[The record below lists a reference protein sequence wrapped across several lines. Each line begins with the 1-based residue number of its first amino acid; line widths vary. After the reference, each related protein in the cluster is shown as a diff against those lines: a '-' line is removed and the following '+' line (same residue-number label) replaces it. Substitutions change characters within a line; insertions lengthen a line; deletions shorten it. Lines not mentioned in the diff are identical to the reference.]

1 MVRTRELMVDAS
13 EPAADLRPEDE
24 PTILDYARV
33 LWGGRWLILALTVL
47 ATVAAMGI
55 SLTMTKSYT
64 ASATLM
70 PLGPDRGAGLGAL
83 SGALSGA
90 LAMDSP
96 GMKLMAVLQS
106 RTVAEDVV
114 GKLNMEAEFAVGRD
128 PKPTRAEVIESFHSR
143 VLKVTASQGMIVVKA
158 VWRDPALSAK
168 IANTA
173 VLSAARY
180 LNEHSIST
188 SFQILDE
195 AVPPANPSS
204 PKVAL
209 TAAVAFVLS
218 GFVAVCLVFIRQYL
232 REVRRAESARGAAI
246 APSGGASS
254 DPA

>member
-1 MVRTRELMVDAS
+1 MTRTRELMVDAS
-13 EPAADLRPEDE
+13 EPAADQRPEDE

-33 LWGGRWLILALTVL
+33 LWGGRWLILVITLLVT
-47 ATVAAMGI
+47 AAAVGI
-55 SLTMTKSYT
+55 SLTMSKSYT
-64 ASATLM
+64 AKSTLM
-70 PLGPDRGAGLGAL
+70 PLGLDRGGGLGAL
-83 SGALSGA
+83 AGALSIEN
-90 LAMDSP
+90 P

-114 GKLNMEAEFAVGRD
+114 GKLNLEPEFAVGRD
-128 PKPTRAEVIESFHSR
+128 RAPTHAEVIESFQKR

-158 VWRDPALSAK
+158 AWRDPELSAK

-195 AVPPANPSS
+195 AVAPAKPSS
-204 PKVAL
+204 PKIAL
-209 TAAVAFVLS
+209 NTAAAFVLS
-218 GFVAVCLVFIRQYL
+218 GFAAVCLVFIRQYL
-232 REVRRAESARGAAI
+232 REVRRAESARAAAV

-254 DPA
+254 GPA